1 MVTNVITLGMLL
13 FSPVLCKME
22 VIIVSTSQVYY
33 EDLMS
38 CQMGGPAAHGLQ
50 NQYSQMLERK
60 GAFNQ
65 NAGNLGRWWTQHPP
79 KTTSEDSAR
88 P

>member
-1 MVTNVITLGMLL
+1 MSPQGPSSVWTQLTFRTLFLCIWPLMLPNESGDSVPLLATYKINYRLTNGR
-13 FSPVLCKME
+13 
-22 VIIVSTSQVYY
+22 
-33 EDLMS
+33 
-38 CQMGGPAAHGLQ
+38 
-50 NQYSQMLERK
+50 RK

-65 NAGNLGRWWTQHPP
+65 NAGNLGRQWTQRPP